1 MKVGHLM
8 GVLPCPLCAR
18 FPLTSSPEGS
28 LVSPRAGSWES
39 HLTRCDPHPAQSS
52 GPPPISSHTLLATSL
67 SYPHLLELP
76 PKETRHI
83 PLPHALTSH
92 SLLDPTNVSSVCCPL
107 SDETLLFLV
116 TDFIPIWATQR
127 YVGTV
132 RVSPMPLPTTRSHV
146 S

>member
-1 MKVGHLM
+1 MKVGHLK
-8 GVLPCPLCAR
+8 GVLPCPLCTS

-28 LVSPRAGSWES
+28 LVSPRAGSREP

-52 GPPPISSHTLLATSL
+52 GLPLVPTAYWLPVCPIHTYRSWLRGDQTHPPPPCSHF
-67 SYPHLLELP
+67 P
-76 PKETRHI
+76 
-83 PLPHALTSH
+83 
-92 SLLDPTNVSSVCCPL
+92 LLDPTNVSSVCCPL

-127 YVGTV
+127 YGGTV